1 LYKAIVN
8 WLDHFVRGVPN
19 GVEKQPGIV
28 LAHDPWDGKT
38 TSYASLP
45 PTKTISVALPGT
57 TTMSGATGK
66 VVRSVRVTGGPH
78 ETFGDTTLT
87 VSYSGA
93 NTWDRLV
100 AVLAISGNSTPITE
114 GGVKLGSSS
123 GTATIKLMDEA
134 VRIPA
139 GKKLVVYLSS
149 TSLAQDPAD
158 ALYLAAVQPGAQITI
173 GRTTL
178 HLSVLTKAVSR

>member
-1 LYKAIVN
+1 MAVGSARF
-8 WLDHFVRGVPN
+8 FV
-19 GVEKQPGIV
+19 E
-28 LAHDPWDGKT
+28 L
-38 TSYASLP
+38 
-45 PTKTISVALPGT
+45 
-57 TTMSGATGK
+57 
-66 VVRSVRVTGGPH
+66 RSVRVTGGPH
-78 ETFGDTTLT
+78 ETFGKTTVT

-93 NTWDRLV
+93 RKWDRLV
-100 AVLAISGNSTPITE
+100 AVLAISGNPSPISA
-114 GGVKLGSSS
+114 GGVKINAAN

-149 TSLAQDPAD
+149 TSLAQDSAD

-178 HLSVLTKAVSR
+178 HLSVLTKAVSG